1 MSRFILCFCV
11 ALLQL
16 VSGEVVETGFKYG
29 QSELILNCSL
39 PDDKVSWYHNGTL
52 LVEADNLKMM
62 RENSVHMLKIV
73 KPKVAHIGSYTCEG
87 SGKAVTDFRVAKGEE
102 GQWESL
108 IADGHFMFE
117 PNNEGIANGTLL
129 IEEVKLDDR
138 DNYMCFASNDLG
150 NHNGTTLIRVIV
162 SVRQG
167 PSQRSFYLL
176 ENIAPDL
183 SVSDLKKN
191 ILLKAGL
198 DSQCQIE
205 LIYSCKPL
213 RDEATL
219 NTLEHVESGAKMI
232 YATVVKPADREQPK
246 KLNAV
251 EQHQLFLA
259 FRAAVTNPNFRHTLQ
274 NLSKPENIQSL
285 TETVP
290 GLADDEIALSMLQ
303 DWELLLHLA
312 DPKIVQVLVEK
323 HPALVDAASRM
334 MNSVSESLVPGAN
347 QRRRS
352 NSAGWLARSLG
363 ADLED
368 DGMDEDVPQD
378 QPNSNQQA
386 KPLPSTTTQQQ
397 QQQPRVSPGIS
408 LQQPEQSTPRPRN
421 DGLTP
426 EMFTQALL
434 QAMNQMG
441 GGSVSNNTSGNV
453 AMASSIG
460 TSSSVGAESRRDTED
475 EAPLREVFG
484 RFLPQM
490 REYGIT
496 DDNLSLRALQAT
508 NGDVEAALNLI
519 YAGLVDD

>member
-1 MSRFILCFCV
+1 MMSRFILCFCV

-16 VSGEVVETGFKYG
+16 VSE
-29 QSELILNCSL
+29 
-39 PDDKVSWYHNGTL
+39 
-52 LVEADNLKMM
+52 
-62 RENSVHMLKIV
+62 
-73 KPKVAHIGSYTCEG
+73 
-87 SGKAVTDFRVAKGEE
+87 GEE

-129 IEEVKLDDR
+129 IEEVKLEDR

-162 SVRQG
+162 SVRHG

-176 ENIAPDL
+176 ENIASNL
-183 SVSDLKKN
+183 SVADLKKN

-198 DSQCQIE
+198 DSQCQLE
-205 LIYSCKPL
+205 LIYSCRPL

-232 YATVVKPADREQPK
+232 YATVVKPAEREQPK

-378 QPNSNQQA
+378 QPNSNQQTSRPQA
-386 KPLPSTTTQQQ
+386 AFGSGITPAQLAAALNFAQNSIRQPLPSTTTTQQQ
-397 QQQPRVSPGIS
+397 QQQQPHASPGIS
-408 LQQPEQSTPRPRN
+408 LPQPEQSTPRPRN

-460 TSSSVGAESRRDTED
+460 TSSSVEAESRRDAD
-475 EAPLREVFG
+475 DDAPLRDQFG